1 MIEPRSRPLEPPAP
15 VIEAAEVAV
24 LYRPGRWYTWRTW
37 DHLWLMF
44 FCARL
49 KELMQGFLYFL

>member
-24 LYRPGRWYTWRTW
+24 LYRPGRWYTFGEAHRAEHGTIS
-37 DHLWLMF
+37 
-44 FCARL
+44 
-49 KELMQGFLYFL
+49 G